1 MSFLSRMLYTLISAG
16 IFWGAYYFWDK
27 DQDEKVRAQ
36 RLPLVEKALAIEIKQ
51 STPFSVC
58 VNTPRFPYGEGVPR
72 TQWVKLPTGLSEC
85 KVIGELKIR
94 GGVANGCKE
103 CEDLA
108 ALGVLEKAD
117 MTFTDYNGQTVTRE
131 AYRLTDLG
139 KPLYYADIRERT
151 AAQETGCTPGEVSYV
166 GAEKQESDTEH
177 GNYGFCFAD
186 ELRFHTILDY
196 QKPKKMGS
204 SILMGVQYDYEAVN
218 PDPLLFDERM
228 GVILDSVPK
237 SGTPA
242 LYEPVITTAVF
253 GLNKAEPPMF
263 DPGTRYGDW
272 INKK

>member
-1 MSFLSRMLYTLISAG
+1 MSYLSRMLFIIITG
-16 IFWGAYYFWDK
+16 GMFWGAYYYWDK
-27 DQDEKVRAQ
+27 DQSDKARAKL
-36 RLPLVEKALAIEIKQ
+36 LPIIEAELGKEIEQ
-51 STPFSVC
+51 YGETSVC
-58 VNTPRFPYGEGVPR
+58 VTTPEFPYGEGVPR

-131 AYRLTDLG
+131 AYRVTDVG
-139 KPLYYADIRERT
+139 KPLYFRHIRTREP
-151 AAQETGCTPGEVSYV
+151 AQDTTCTPGEVSYV
-166 GAEKQESDTEH
+166 SAQNQPDSDS
-177 GNYGFCFAD
+177 GSLYGFCFA
-186 ELRFHTILDY
+186 EGTRFHRTVDF
-196 QKPKKMGS
+196 QRPQKMGADTM
-204 SILMGVQYDYEAVN
+204 MGIQYVVEAVN

-228 GVILDSVPK
+228 RVILEDAPRP
-237 SGTPA
+237 GDPA

-253 GLNKAEPPMF
+253 GPNKKDPPTF
-263 DPGTRYGDW
+263 DPGIRYGDW